1 MEEIIQKFVKK
12 ALDDIEV
19 RTGKSISPVKTQE
32 SNSP

>member
-19 RTGKSISPVKTQE
+19 KTGKSVSPEKTRK
-32 SNSP
+32 